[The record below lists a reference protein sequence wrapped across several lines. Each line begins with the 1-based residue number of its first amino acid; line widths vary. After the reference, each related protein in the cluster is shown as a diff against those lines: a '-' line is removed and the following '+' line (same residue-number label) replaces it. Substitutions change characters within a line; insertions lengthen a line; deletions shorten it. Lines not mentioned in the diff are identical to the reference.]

1 MGGVCLKNEK
11 LGRLGSE
18 LAQIAKI
25 ELSDGSGGK
34 TIPMTVKIGYCRSR
48 FEGYLGNVGLV
59 IVVVALAANRLAILL
74 IHITMRA
81 LCLECP
87 GWR

>member
-18 LAQIAKI
+18 LAQITKI
-25 ELSDGSGGK
+25 GVSDGSGGE

-48 FEGYLGNVGLV
+48 FEGYLGNVG
-59 IVVVALAANRLAILL
+59 
-74 IHITMRA
+74 
-81 LCLECP
+81 
-87 GWR
+87 